1 MEWNTLLAQ
10 RLDEPLRTW
19 FVSQE
24 EWKEVPPRLVWQ
36 ETRPEFEGELTLV
49 LFGPAKQAGLSPASL
64 AERLQG
70 LLLGLTME
78 DGSALVRSVT
88 SVGGFLNIS
97 LSQTYW
103 RWRWNQG
110 YVLGRTDSSAPI
122 SPQTIVL
129 EYSSP
134 NTNKPLHLGHV
145 RNNLLGDSMYRILK
159 ALGHRVVRVQ
169 VINDRGIHICKSMI
183 AWQKFG
189 QGKDPQA
196 AGIKGD
202 HWVGHFY
209 VEFERA
215 YQAEV
220 QELIGQGRSQEE
232 AENEAPILLEA
243 RRMLQQW
250 EQGDPDVVALWKKM
264 NTWVYDGFE
273 VTYQRLGIGF
283 DRNYYESETYLLGKN
298 LVERGLKEGLFRRDE
313 SGAVWVDLQDSGLDS
328 KILLRSDGTS
338 VYMTQDLGTAEQRH
352 KDWGFDRMIYTV
364 ANEQDYHF
372 KVLFAILDR
381 LGYTWAKQCY
391 HLSYGMVDLPHGR
404 MKSREGTVVDADDLM
419 DEVQNLAA
427 AKLAE
432 SDKLQ
437 DLDASHKDVLALQIG
452 LAALKFYLLKVD
464 PTKRMVYNPVDALD
478 LQGHTGPFVQ
488 YAHAR
493 LSSVLSKVGPD
504 EGLGG
509 GSLSSEYTEW
519 HSTERNLLRQFSR
532 WDVSVHL
539 AAEENNPSHVADF
552 AYGLATAFNRFYHEC
567 PVLQEQDDQ
576 RRSFRIGLCRQT
588 RSLLRES
595 LALLGIAAPERM

>member
-1 MEWNTLLAQ
+1 MEWNTLLAH
-10 RLDEPLRTW
+10 RLEEPLSAW
-19 FVSQE
+19 FASQA
-24 EWKEVPPRLVWQ
+24 EWKGAPPRLVWQ

-49 LFGPAKQAGLSPASL
+49 LFGPAKQAGVTPASL
-64 AERLQG
+64 ADRLQSLWSTLTLDDG
-70 LLLGLTME
+70 LPLVA
-78 DGSALVRSVT
+78 SAT
-88 SVGGFLNIS
+88 SVGGFLNLS
-97 LSQTYW
+97 LSQAYW
-103 RWRWNQG
+103 RWRWSRG
-110 YVLGRTDSSAPI
+110 YALDQRDSTEST

-145 RNNLLGDSMYRILK
+145 RNNLLGDSMYRILS
-159 ALGHRVVRVQ
+159 ALGNRVVRVQ
-169 VINDRGIHICKSMI
+169 VINDRGIHICKSML

-189 QGKDPQA
+189 QGQDPQA

-215 YQAEV
+215 FQTEV
-220 QELIGQGRSQEE
+220 QSLVAQGRSQDE
-232 AENEAPILLEA
+232 AENEAPMLMEA

-250 EQGDPDVVALWKKM
+250 EQGDPEVVALWQKM
-264 NTWVYDGFE
+264 NTWVYQGFE

-283 DRNYYESETYLLGKN
+283 DRNYYESETYLLGKT
-298 LVERGLKEGLFRRDE
+298 LVERGLSEGLFRRDD
-313 SGAVWVDLQDSGLDS
+313 SGAVWVDLQDQGLDS

-338 VYMTQDLGTAEQRH
+338 VYITQDLGTAEQRQ

-381 LGYTWAKQCY
+381 LGYSWAKQCY

-419 DEVQNLAA
+419 DEVQSMAA
-427 AKLAE
+427 AKLSE

-437 DLDASHKDVLALQIG
+437 DLDSSQKDALALQIG

-464 PTKRMVYNPVDALD
+464 PTKRMVYNPVEALD

-493 LSSVLSKVGPD
+493 LSSVLSKVGAD
-504 EGLGG
+504 EVQESEGLG
-509 GSLSSEYTEW
+509 LAYTAW
-519 HSTERNLLRQFSR
+519 QPTERNLLRQFSR
-532 WDVSVHL
+532 WAVAVQ
-539 AAEENNPSHVADF
+539 AAARENNPSHVADF

-567 PVLQEQDDQ
+567 PVLQEPDSD
-576 RRSFRIGLCRQT
+576 RRSFRLGLCRQT
-588 RSLLRES
+588 RILLHES

>member
-1 MEWNTLLAQ
+1 MEWNTLLAH
-10 RLDEPLRTW
+10 RLEEPLSAW
-19 FVSQE
+19 FASQA
-24 EWKEVPPRLVWQ
+24 EWKGAPPRLVWQ

-49 LFGPAKQAGLSPASL
+49 LFGPAKQAGVTPASL
-64 AERLQG
+64 ADRLQSLWSTLTLDDG
-70 LLLGLTME
+70 LPLVA
-78 DGSALVRSVT
+78 SAT
-88 SVGGFLNIS
+88 SVGGFLNLS
-97 LSQTYW
+97 LSQAYW
-103 RWRWNQG
+103 RWRWSQG
-110 YVLGRTDSSAPI
+110 YALDRKDSTESN

-145 RNNLLGDSMYRILK
+145 RNNLLGDSMYRILL
-159 ALGHRVVRVQ
+159 ALGNRVVRVQ
-169 VINDRGIHICKSMI
+169 VINDRGIHICKSML

-189 QGKDPQA
+189 QGQDPQA

-215 YQAEV
+215 FQTEV
-220 QELIGQGRSQEE
+220 QSLVAQGRSQEE
-232 AENEAPILLEA
+232 AENEAPILMEA

-250 EQGDPDVVALWKKM
+250 EQGDPEVVALWQKM
-264 NTWVYDGFE
+264 NTWVYQGFE

-283 DRNYYESETYLLGKN
+283 DRNYYESETYLLGKT
-298 LVERGLKEGLFRRDE
+298 LVERGLSEGLFRRDD
-313 SGAVWVDLQDSGLDS
+313 SGAVWVDLQDQGLDS

-338 VYMTQDLGTAEQRH
+338 VYITQDLGTAEQRQ

-381 LGYTWAKQCY
+381 LGYSWAKQCY

-419 DEVQNLAA
+419 DEVQSMAA

-437 DLDASHKDVLALQIG
+437 DLDSSQKDALALQIG

-464 PTKRMVYNPVDALD
+464 PTKRMVYNPVEALD

-493 LSSVLSKVGPD
+493 LSSVLSKVGAD
-504 EGLGG
+504 AVQESGGLG
-509 GSLSSEYTEW
+509 LAYTAW
-519 HSTERNLLRQFSR
+519 QPTERNLLRQFSR
-532 WDVSVHL
+532 WAVAVQ
-539 AAEENNPSHVADF
+539 AAAKENNPSHVADF

-567 PVLQEQDDQ
+567 PVLQEPDPD
-576 RRSFRIGLCRQT
+576 RRSFRLGLCRQT
-588 RSLLRES
+588 RILLHES
-595 LALLGIAAPERM
+595 LALLGISA

>member
-1 MEWNTLLAQ
+1 MEWNTLLAH
-10 RLDEPLRTW
+10 RLEEPLSAW
-19 FVSQE
+19 FASQA
-24 EWKEVPPRLVWQ
+24 EWKGAPPRLVWQ

-49 LFGPAKQAGLSPASL
+49 LFGPAKQAGVTPASL
-64 AERLQG
+64 ADRLQSLWSTLTLDDG
-70 LLLGLTME
+70 LPLVA
-78 DGSALVRSVT
+78 SAT
-88 SVGGFLNIS
+88 SVGGFLNLS
-97 LSQTYW
+97 LSQAYW
-103 RWRWNQG
+103 RWRWSQG
-110 YVLGRTDSSAPI
+110 YALDRKDSTESN

-145 RNNLLGDSMYRILK
+145 RNNLLGDSMYRILL
-159 ALGHRVVRVQ
+159 ALGNRVVRVQ
-169 VINDRGIHICKSMI
+169 VINDRGIHICKSML

-189 QGKDPQA
+189 QGQDPQA

-215 YQAEV
+215 FQTEV
-220 QELIGQGRSQEE
+220 QSLVAQGRSQEE
-232 AENEAPILLEA
+232 AENEAPILMEA

-250 EQGDPDVVALWKKM
+250 EQGDPEVVALWQKM
-264 NTWVYDGFE
+264 NTWVYQGFE

-283 DRNYYESETYLLGKN
+283 DRNYYESETYLLGKT
-298 LVERGLKEGLFRRDE
+298 LVERGLSEGLFRRDD
-313 SGAVWVDLQDSGLDS
+313 SGAVWVDLQDQGLDS

-338 VYMTQDLGTAEQRH
+338 VYITQDLGTAEQRQ

-381 LGYTWAKQCY
+381 LGYSWAKQCY

-419 DEVQNLAA
+419 DEVQSMAA

-437 DLDASHKDVLALQIG
+437 DLDSSQKDALALQIG

-464 PTKRMVYNPVDALD
+464 PTKRMVYNPVEALD

-493 LSSVLSKVGPD
+493 LSSVLSKVGAD
-504 EGLGG
+504 AVQESGGLG
-509 GSLSSEYTEW
+509 LAYTAW
-519 HSTERNLLRQFSR
+519 QPTERNLLRQFSR
-532 WDVSVHL
+532 WAVAVQ
-539 AAEENNPSHVADF
+539 AAAKENNPSHVADF

-567 PVLQEQDDQ
+567 PVLQEPDPD
-576 RRSFRIGLCRQT
+576 RRSFRLGLCRQT
-588 RSLLRES
+588 RILLHES
-595 LALLGIAAPERM
+595 LALLGISAPDRM

>member
-1 MEWNTLLAQ
+1 MEWNTLLAH
-10 RLDEPLRTW
+10 RLEEPLSAW
-19 FVSQE
+19 FASQA
-24 EWKEVPPRLVWQ
+24 EWKGAPPRLVWQ

-49 LFGPAKQAGLSPASL
+49 LFGPAKQAGVTPASL
-64 AERLQG
+64 ADRLQSLWSTLTLDDG
-70 LLLGLTME
+70 LPLVA
-78 DGSALVRSVT
+78 SAT
-88 SVGGFLNIS
+88 SVGGFLNLS
-97 LSQTYW
+97 LSQAYW
-103 RWRWNQG
+103 RWRWSWG
-110 YVLGRTDSSAPI
+110 YALDQRDSTEST

-145 RNNLLGDSMYRILK
+145 RNNLLGDSMYRILS
-159 ALGHRVVRVQ
+159 ALGNRVVRVQ
-169 VINDRGIHICKSMI
+169 VINDRGIHICKSML

-189 QGKDPQA
+189 QGQDPQA

-215 YQAEV
+215 FQTEV
-220 QELIGQGRSQEE
+220 QSLVAQGRSQEE
-232 AENEAPILLEA
+232 AENEAPILMEA

-250 EQGDPDVVALWKKM
+250 EQGDPEVVALWQKM
-264 NTWVYDGFE
+264 NTWVYQGFE

-283 DRNYYESETYLLGKN
+283 DRNYYESETYLLGKS
-298 LVERGLKEGLFRRDE
+298 LVERGLSEGLFRRDD
-313 SGAVWVDLQDSGLDS
+313 SGAVWVDLQDQGLDS

-338 VYMTQDLGTAEQRH
+338 VYITQDLGTAEQRQ

-381 LGYTWAKQCY
+381 LGYSWAKQCY

-419 DEVQNLAA
+419 DEVQSMAA

-437 DLDASHKDVLALQIG
+437 DLDSSQKDALALQIG

-464 PTKRMVYNPVDALD
+464 PTKRMVYNPVEALD

-493 LSSVLSKVGPD
+493 LSSVLSKVGAD
-504 EGLGG
+504 EVQESGGLG
-509 GSLSSEYTEW
+509 LAYTAW
-519 HSTERNLLRQFSR
+519 QPTERNLLRQFSR
-532 WDVSVHL
+532 WAVAVQS
-539 AAEENNPSHVADF
+539 AARENNPSHVADF

-567 PVLQEQDDQ
+567 PVLQEPDPD
-576 RRSFRIGLCRQT
+576 RRSFRLGLCCQT
-588 RSLLRES
+588 RILLHES

>member
-1 MEWNTLLAQ
+1 MEWNTLLAH
-10 RLDEPLRTW
+10 RLEEPLSAW
-19 FVSQE
+19 FASQA
-24 EWKEVPPRLVWQ
+24 EWKGAPPRLVWQ

-49 LFGPAKQAGLSPASL
+49 LFGPAKQAGVTPASL
-64 AERLQG
+64 ADRLQSLWSTLTLDNG
-70 LLLGLTME
+70 LPLVA
-78 DGSALVRSVT
+78 SAT
-88 SVGGFLNIS
+88 SVGGFLNLS
-97 LSQTYW
+97 LSQAYW
-103 RWRWNQG
+103 RWRWSQG
-110 YVLGRTDSSAPI
+110 YALDRKDSTESN

-145 RNNLLGDSMYRILK
+145 RNNLLGDSMYRILL
-159 ALGHRVVRVQ
+159 ALGNRVVRVQ
-169 VINDRGIHICKSMI
+169 VINDRGIHICKSML

-189 QGKDPQA
+189 QGQDPQA

-215 YQAEV
+215 FQTEV
-220 QELIGQGRSQEE
+220 QSLVAQGRSQEE
-232 AENEAPILLEA
+232 AENEAPILMEA

-250 EQGDPDVVALWKKM
+250 EQGDPEVVALWQKM
-264 NTWVYDGFE
+264 NTWVYQGFE

-283 DRNYYESETYLLGKN
+283 DRNYYESETYLLGKT
-298 LVERGLKEGLFRRDE
+298 LVERGLSEGLFRRDD
-313 SGAVWVDLQDSGLDS
+313 SGAVWVDLQDQGLDS

-338 VYMTQDLGTAEQRH
+338 VYITQDLGTAEQRQ

-381 LGYTWAKQCY
+381 LGYSWAKQCY

-419 DEVQNLAA
+419 DEVQSMAA

-437 DLDASHKDVLALQIG
+437 DLDSSQKDALALQIG

-464 PTKRMVYNPVDALD
+464 PTKRMVYNPVEALD

-493 LSSVLSKVGPD
+493 LSSVLSKVGAD
-504 EGLGG
+504 AVQESGGLG
-509 GSLSSEYTEW
+509 LAYTAW
-519 HSTERNLLRQFSR
+519 QPTERNLLRQFSR
-532 WDVSVHL
+532 WAVAVQ
-539 AAEENNPSHVADF
+539 AAAKENNPSHVADF

-567 PVLQEQDDQ
+567 PVLQEPDPD
-576 RRSFRIGLCRQT
+576 RRSFRLGLCRQT
-588 RSLLRES
+588 RILLHES
-595 LALLGIAAPERM
+595 LALLGISAPDRM